1 MSTVLLAKCIL
12 GKIASSSGTWLV
24 SLSAVDSSS
33 FWKKRRYLLRD
44 THSYLTCYLVSVFTL
59 LLLCFRSEESLSVLL
74 HLHHVHQGSVGWRED
89 IGRLCSRIQG
99 SSSRGIRKWL
109 HSLKSTLSVPAGFL
123 FVTTLALFV
132 NHELICNKMCCVDS
146 SRGDNCN
153 FYNKLPRAYQ
163 HYTYL
168 WIKGGIDKDI

>member
-1 MSTVLLAKCIL
+1 MKYSVYPVYRSYQRNAFWERLRVHQVLD
-12 GKIASSSGTWLV
+12 WF
-24 SLSAVDSSS
+24 LSPWRIPPL
-33 FWKKRRYLLRD
+33 FEKRYLLRD

-109 HSLKSTLSVPAGFL
+109 HSLKSTISVPAGC
-123 FVTTLALFV
+123 
-132 NHELICNKMCCVDS
+132 LIV
-146 SRGDNCN
+146 
-153 FYNKLPRAYQ
+153 
-163 HYTYL
+163 
-168 WIKGGIDKDI
+168 KGSNRSDFKQIWFEHL